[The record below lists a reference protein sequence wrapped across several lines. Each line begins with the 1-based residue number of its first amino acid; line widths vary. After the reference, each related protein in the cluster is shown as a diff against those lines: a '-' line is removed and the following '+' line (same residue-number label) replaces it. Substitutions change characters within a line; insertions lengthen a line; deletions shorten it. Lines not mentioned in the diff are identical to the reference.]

1 MITCANS
8 VANGTLPGMAA
19 QGGANASLAAYS
31 SIVDVRVRQHISWCV
46 QRTTLS
52 FVFDET
58 DPRHSCIGLWMERH
72 TTLLSPMLRLI
83 LLHLVPATIVQTS
96 TLDIPVLA
104 GEALRTLC
112 QQCPSSVDVG
122 ILQQFYQNAG
132 KFFINLNSL
141 FFK

>member
-1 MITCANS
+1 
-8 VANGTLPGMAA
+8 
-19 QGGANASLAAYS
+19 
-31 SIVDVRVRQHISWCV
+31 
-46 QRTTLS
+46 
-52 FVFDET
+52 
-58 DPRHSCIGLWMERH
+58 MERH

-132 KFFINLNSL
+132 KFS
-141 FFK
+141 